1 MAGTDDRPSETGSSE
16 RSEKAWTVTRLNAE
30 IESVLKDASERFP
43 TYVVGEV
50 SEVNPYG
57 FGTFFEL
64 RDLDEEAVISCVA
77 WSSAIER
84 FDHDLEDGTEA
95 VVRASVDFYAERGNT
110 QLSVIDYWPLGDSER
125 SRALAALRSKL
136 DAEGLFDD
144 DRKRP
149 LPEYPDHV
157 GVVTSLSGSA
167 REDFEQAVRERSPG
181 VTITLC
187 GASVQGDNA
196 VRSLVGA
203 IQTLDADPEVDV
215 LVVTRGGGSDTD
227 LWCFNEEPVVRT
239 IADCTTPTVVAVG
252 HEDDE
257 TLAEAV
263 ADRRAMTP
271 TAAGVEVT
279 PNMEAIGERIEGQ
292 EQRLNKAY
300 TGLVETRL
308 EDLDRRITTALTTLE
323 QRVATQRATRQRA
336 CDLEQRIT
344 TAYNT
349 FVDERL
355 DRIDQQIAFAM
366 TNLEHTAETEAVTV
380 QAARRRLG
388 GLETRIDRA
397 YHLAVTQ
404 EVDSLERRI
413 EDAYQDIER
422 QAAIEA
428 GAAETR
434 RLQIIV
440 AVLLAVLLIGA
451 LLVVVVLL

>member
-110 QLSVIDYWPLGDSER
+110 QLSVIDYWPVGDSER
-125 SRALAALRSKL
+125 SQALAALRSKL

-271 TAAGVEVT
+271 TAAGVEAT
-279 PNMEAIGERIEGQ
+279 PKLLCEWFCMLA
-292 EQRLNKAY
+292 
-300 TGLVETRL
+300 
-308 EDLDRRITTALTTLE
+308 
-323 QRVATQRATRQRA
+323 RA
-336 CDLEQRIT
+336 E
-344 TAYNT
+344 
-349 FVDERL
+349 F
-355 DRIDQQIAFAM
+355 
-366 TNLEHTAETEAVTV
+366 
-380 QAARRRLG
+380 
-388 GLETRIDRA
+388 
-397 YHLAVTQ
+397 
-404 EVDSLERRI
+404 
-413 EDAYQDIER
+413 
-422 QAAIEA
+422 
-428 GAAETR
+428 
-434 RLQIIV
+434 
-440 AVLLAVLLIGA
+440 
-451 LLVVVVLL
+451 